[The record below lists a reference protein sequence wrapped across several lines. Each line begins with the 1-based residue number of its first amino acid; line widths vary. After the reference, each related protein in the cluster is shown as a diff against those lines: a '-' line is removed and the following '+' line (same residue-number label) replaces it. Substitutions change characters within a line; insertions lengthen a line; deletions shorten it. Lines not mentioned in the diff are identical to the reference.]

1 MSLLSLGQLSTFAQ
15 KMMLHQIAPDVFHIP
30 LMPRNSI
37 NCYIIEGVL
46 VDSGIRSSYS
56 IVKKV
61 LGEIPVDHHVLTH
74 AHADHQGCSDQICVE
89 FALPLSCH
97 QNEIFRTETGMVT
110 NDYPRPQHCIA
121 RLQQKYWAG
130 QGHEVDRTIVEND
143 KIGNFR
149 VIETPG
155 HSAGHISLFRERDGV
170 LIIGDVATNMNLL
183 TTATGLRLPPS
194 IFTSDQQRN
203 IQSLQKLAELNPAI
217 ICFGHGPV
225 MHNIDRRFEHF
236 VRKCSEA
243 I

>member
-1 MSLLSLGQLSTFAQ
+1 
-15 KMMLHQIAPDVFHIP
+15 MLHHIAPEVYHAS

-56 IVKKV
+56 SVKKAIQK
-61 LGEIPVDHHVLTH
+61 IPVYQHVLTH
-74 AHADHQGCSDQICVE
+74 AHPDHQGCSDQICAE
-89 FALPLSCH
+89 FGIPLLCH
-97 QNEIFRTETGMVT
+97 PNEVFRTETGMVT
-110 NDYPRPQHCIA
+110 NDYPTPQHWIA
-121 RLQQKYWAG
+121 KLQQKFWAG
-130 QGHEVDRTIVEND
+130 QGHKVQRTLVEND
-143 KIGNFR
+143 SIGNFR

-183 TTATGLRLPPS
+183 TTIPGLWLPPN
-194 IFTSDQQRN
+194 IFTSDQHRN
-203 IQSLQKLAELNPAI
+203 IKSLQKLAALNPSI

-225 MHNIDRRFEHF
+225 MRNKDRKFEQF
-236 VRKCSEA
+236 VAKCSVA

>member
-1 MSLLSLGQLSTFAQ
+1 
-15 KMMLHQIAPDVFHIP
+15 MLRQIAPEVFQIS

-46 VDSGIRSSYS
+46 VDSGIRSSYTT
-56 IVKKV
+56 VKNALQK
-61 LGEIPVDHHVLTH
+61 IPVYQHLLTH
-74 AHADHQGCSDQICVE
+74 AHADHQGCSDRICAE
-89 FALPLSCH
+89 FSIPLLCH
-97 QNEIFRTETGMVT
+97 PNEVLRTETGMVT
-110 NDYPRPQHCIA
+110 KDYPTPQHWIA
-121 RLQQKYWAG
+121 KLQQRYWAG
-130 QGHEVDRTIVEND
+130 QGHEVEQTIVEND

-183 TTATGLRLPPS
+183 TTATGLRLPPN

-203 IQSLQKLAELNPAI
+203 IESLQKLATLKPAI

-225 MHNIDRRFEHF
+225 MQNTDRKFEQF
-236 VRKCSEA
+236 VAKYSKNV
-243 I
+243 